1 MLFGGDN
8 EQTSGEDGQ
17 GARKRGFASQ
27 ENNTKRQGKCMIL
40 AIDIGNTNI
49 VIGCIDGE
57 KVCFVERVSTNLAKT
72 ELEYVV
78 EFRTLFEL
86 YHIGMEEITGSIISS
101 VVPPLN
107 NIIKNGLEKMFH
119 QAPLVVGPGLKTGL
133 NILMDNP
140 AQLGSDLVVNAV
152 AGLHYY
158 GAPIVMIDMGTATT
172 ISVVDEKKNYIGG
185 MILPGVK
192 VSLDSLVN
200 RTSQLPRISLEPPK
214 KVIGRNTIDCMKS
227 GIVMGQAACLDGMVE
242 RIFDE
247 LGYEAPV
254 VATGG
259 LAGSIV
265 PYCKKKIVCDN
276 ELTLKGLGLIYHKN
290 VE

>member
-1 MLFGGDN
+1 
-8 EQTSGEDGQ
+8 
-17 GARKRGFASQ
+17 
-27 ENNTKRQGKCMIL
+27 MIL

-49 VIGCIDGE
+49 VIGCIEGE
-57 KVCFVERVSTNLAKT
+57 QVRFVERVSTNLSKT

-86 YHIGMEEITGSIISS
+86 YHIDIADITGSIISS

-107 NIIKNGLEKMFH
+107 NIVNAALLKLFH
-119 QAPLVVGPGLKTGL
+119 KAPLVVGPGLKTGL

-140 AQLGSDLVVNAV
+140 GQLGADLVVNAV
-152 AGLHYY
+152 AGLQYY
-158 GAPIVMIDMGTATT
+158 GAPIIMIDMGTATT
-172 ISVVDEKKNYIGG
+172 ISVVDDKKNYVGG

-200 RTSQLPRISLEPPK
+200 RTSQLPRISLEAPK
-214 KVIGRNTIDCMKS
+214 KVIGKNTIECMKS
-227 GIVMGQAACLDGMVE
+227 GIVMGQAACLDGMID

-259 LAGSIV
+259 LSGSIV
-265 PYCKKKIVCDN
+265 PYCKKEIIYDN
-276 ELTLKGLGLIYHKN
+276 ELTLKGLGIIYHKN
-290 VE
+290 VEN

>member
-1 MLFGGDN
+1 MLNARVCEYLRYYLRYN
-8 EQTSGEDGQ
+8 EEKQYKRKQ
-17 GARKRGFASQ
+17 GIG
-27 ENNTKRQGKCMIL
+27 MIL

-49 VIGCIDGE
+49 VIGCIEGE
-57 KVCFVERVSTNLAKT
+57 QVRFVERVSTNQAKT

-86 YHIGMEEITGSIISS
+86 YRINLDDITGSIISS

-107 NIIKNGLEKMFH
+107 NIMKAALQKLFH
-119 QAPLVVGPGLKTGL
+119 KAPLVVGPGLKTGL

-140 AQLGSDLVVNAV
+140 GQLGADLVVNAV
-152 AGLHYY
+152 AGLQYY
-158 GAPIVMIDMGTATT
+158 GAPIIMIDMGTATT
-172 ISVVDEKKNYIGG
+172 ISVVDDKKNYIGG
-185 MILPGVK
+185 MILPGVR

-200 RTSQLPRISLEPPK
+200 RTSQLPRISLEAPK
-214 KVIGRNTIDCMKS
+214 KVIGKNTIDCMKS
-227 GIVMGQAACLDGMVE
+227 GIVMGQAACLDGMIE

-259 LAGSIV
+259 LSGSIV
-265 PYCKKKIVCDN
+265 PYCKKKIICDN
-276 ELTLKGLGLIYHKN
+276 ELTLKGLGIIYHKN